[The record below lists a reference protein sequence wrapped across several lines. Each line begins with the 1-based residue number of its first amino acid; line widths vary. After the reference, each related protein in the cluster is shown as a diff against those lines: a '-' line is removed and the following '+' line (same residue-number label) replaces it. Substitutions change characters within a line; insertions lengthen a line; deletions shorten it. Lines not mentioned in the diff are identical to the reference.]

1 VVESYHEQCPDG
13 VVDEDGGCCDEHAE
27 AHEAVELRV
36 VSFHSASTP
45 QKARRT
51 ILEYC
56 WVNE

>member
-27 AHEAVELRV
+27 THEAVELRV